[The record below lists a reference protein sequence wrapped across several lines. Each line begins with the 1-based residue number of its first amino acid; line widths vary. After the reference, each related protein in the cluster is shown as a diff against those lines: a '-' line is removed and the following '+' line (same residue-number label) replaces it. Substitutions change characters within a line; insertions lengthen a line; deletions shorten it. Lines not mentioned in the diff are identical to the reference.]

1 MADISDRVPL
11 DESTDDDRARTL
23 HRSNPNV
30 PGAFEREVRI
40 RPEPNA
46 DRTTPDDLTP
56 RERSELLCRAAN
68 VAIGVTALLLLSPVL
83 LVVAIV
89 VKATSPG
96 PMLYR
101 QTRVGLD
108 RRRGGGGRNSAQTLY
123 DRRGQDLGG
132 RAFTIYKFRTMRL
145 NAEQGSGAVWA
156 RAGDPRVTAIGRF
169 LRKTRIDEIP
179 QLLNVIRGEMNI
191 VGPRPERP
199 SLVLRLRQQIPEYP
213 LRHRVKPGIT
223 GWAQI
228 NHSYD
233 ATIEDVRQKV
243 QFDLEY
249 LNRQSLSED
258 LLIMART
265 LPVMLLRRGS
275 V

>member
-1 MADISDRVPL
+1 MADLSDRAPL
-11 DESTDDDRARTL
+11 DESTDDDRTRTV
-23 HRSNPNV
+23 HRSNPNA

-46 DRTTPDDLTP
+46 DRTTPADLTP

-68 VAIGVTALLLLSPVL
+68 VAIGLTALLLLSPVL

-108 RRRGGGGRNSAQTLY
+108 QRRGRSNRAQTLY

-132 RAFTIYKFRTMRL
+132 RAFTIYKFRTMRV
-145 NAEQGSGAVWA
+145 NAEQRSGAVWA

-169 LRKTRIDEIP
+169 LRKARIDEIP
-179 QLLNVIRGEMNI
+179 QLVNVIRGDMNI

-199 SLVLRLRQQIPEYP
+199 SLVLRLRQEIPEYP

-228 NHSYD
+228 NHCYD

-265 LPVMLLRRGS
+265 LPVMLLRRGG